1 MHMLRRYLCA
11 ALAGAAICVAI
22 PLHAQELWKY
32 TDKDGKVIYS
42 DKAPKPGEKAELVKH
57 DPKANVIEA
66 PKRGNSDESAK
77 RDQGKAGADQRIA
90 ARQKAREDALKRVEG
105 AREALDSAR
114 NALESGRE
122 PLPEETT
129 VVVGRTKT
137 GATTGA
143 NSVQRKPEYYKRI
156 EALENAVK
164 TAEKNL
170 EQAETDYGKL
180 K

>member
-1 MHMLRRYLCA
+1 MLKRYLCA
-11 ALAGAAICVAI
+11 ALGGAAVCVAI
-22 PLHAQELWKY
+22 PSHAQELWKY
-32 TDKDGKVIYS
+32 IDKDGKVIYS

-77 RDQGKAGADQRIA
+77 RDQGKAGAVDQRIA

-105 AREALDSAR
+105 AREALDAAR

-122 PLPEETT
+122 PLPEETI

-137 GATTGA
+137 GATTGL
-143 NSVQRKPEYYKRI
+143 NSAQRKPEYYKRI